1 MKTASILI
9 IFVLV
14 FFALIASPSA
24 QSRDD
29 ELRKLAA
36 QLEKNPKDKSLLK
49 KFIELSPS
57 VKKGD
62 PPPGDALKMTS
73 GIARIVL
80 RDLLQKRYLVS
91 NPKLL
96 SPGFTFFESKEIRIT
111 REALSFEF
119 DFFDGKKRETR
130 RWNVV
135 FKRLDYGGFGQWPES
150 PDRLFFVTGKGL
162 FGDLG
167 ADLLGFYVLT
177 WREER
182 DAKRFSDALNRLTY
196 EANQNTTAVDN
207 DLLSFA
213 TSTRLWREKSE
224 SRPVAPDGWD
234 RHRILAEQGI
244 KDKDFVAALVN
255 YEAGLETYPLWAQG
269 WFNAALLYAELGE
282 FESAA
287 NRMKHYLLLVPD
299 APDAKAAREKTIIWE
314 DKAKQ

>member
-1 MKTASILI
+1 MRTIFKVLLILVVLTA
-9 IFVLV
+9 VP
-14 FFALIASPSA
+14 ALA
-24 QSRDD
+24 QS
-29 ELRKLAA
+29 
-36 QLEKNPKDKSLLK
+36 EKKDKDK
-49 KFIELSPS
+49 DKAKAPITS
-57 VKKGD
+57 VKNGD
-62 PPPGDALKMTS
+62 LPPGDALRMTP

-96 SPGFTFFESKEIRIT
+96 PSGFTFFEAKEIRVT

-135 FKRLDYGGFGQWPES
+135 FKRLDYGGFFQHPQVS
-150 PDRLFFVTGKGL
+150 DRFFAVTGQGL
-162 FGDLG
+162 YVDLRNY
-167 ADLLGFYVLT
+167 LLDFYVLT
-177 WREER
+177 WKEER
-182 DAKRFSDALNRLTY
+182 DAKCFSDALNRLTY
-196 EANQNTTAVDN
+196 EANKSTTTIDN

-213 TSTRLWREKSE
+213 TSTRLWRDKPE

-244 KDKDFVAALVN
+244 KDRDFVAAILN
-255 YEAGLETYPLWAQG
+255 YEAGVKAFPLWPQG